1 MFFRS
6 GSPAI
11 DNYDFLKRFG
21 TLYDFLIDL
30 LSEIMD
36 IIKATKEQSEIIK
49 KINKLGS
56 FVLLEEESIYKEKSS
71 GVVKKAKTKMQRKK
85 IISSQKSVINN
96 AVKLHDKE
104 VLLLM
109 RLYIEISCLEI
120 WKMFTKTR
128 I

>member
-1 MFFRS
+1 
-6 GSPAI
+6 
-11 DNYDFLKRFG
+11 
-21 TLYDFLIDL
+21 
-30 LSEIMD
+30 MD

-109 RLYIEISCLEI
+109 RLYIEIFCLEI